1 MWTPPVVDTRR
12 VVAFGVHLVAVP
24 PFQDFMLPFLQHIAD
39 GEEHKITKMFD
50 HLAALFKLSD
60 DDLKELLPSGRETRF
75 KNRVYWARVYL
86 GQAKTLDSPG
96 RGRFRITLR
105 GQDLLKSK
113 PARIDMKLLS
123 KYAEFQEFKN
133 RIGGG
138 EETAGPGS
146 TIASVAPEQPLSA
159 QSPEE
164 QLESSY
170 QLLRQ
175 QLAQSLLSHVRK
187 APPSFFEQLVVDLLV
202 AMGYGGSRVDAGQ
215 ALGQS
220 GDGGIDGIIKEDR
233 LGLDNVYLQAKR
245 WEAPVGSP
253 EVRNFTGSL
262 EGHGAQK
269 GVLITTSK
277 FTKDA
282 IEFAKRLQQKKL
294 VLIDG
299 EKLTELMMDFGVGVS
314 KVAS

>member
-1 MWTPPVVDTRR
+1 M
-12 VVAFGVHLVAVP
+12 AVP
-24 PFQDFMLPFLQHIAD
+24 SFQDFMLPFVERIAD
-39 GEEHKITKMFD
+39 GNEHSISELFEQ
-50 HLAALFKLSD
+50 LAQHFGLSE

-86 GQAKTLDSPG
+86 GQAKILDSTG
-96 RGRFRITLR
+96 RGRFKITDR
-105 GQDLLKSK
+105 GRELLKAK
-113 PARIDMKLLS
+113 PQRIDIRLLRQ
-123 KYAEFQEFKN
+123 YPEFQEFKN
-133 RIGGG
+133 RSSGG
-138 EETAGPGS
+138 EEAVTPATSSALDPR
-146 TIASVAPEQPLSA
+146 AEQPLSS

-175 QLAQSLLSHVRK
+175 QLGQSLLASILK
-187 APPSFFEQLVVDLLV
+187 APPAFFEQLVVDLLV
-202 AMGYGGSRVDAGQ
+202 AMGYGGSRVDAGR
-215 ALGQS
+215 AIGQS

-233 LGLDNVYLQAKR
+233 LGLDIVYLQAKR
-245 WEAPVGSP
+245 WESPVGSP

-282 IEFAKRLQQKKL
+282 ADFAKRLQQKKL

-299 EKLTELMMDFGVGVS
+299 QTLAELMMDFGVGVTR
-314 KVAS
+314 VASYVVQKIDPDYFGED

>member
-1 MWTPPVVDTRR
+1 
-12 VVAFGVHLVAVP
+12 VAVP
-24 PFQDFMLPFLQHIAD
+24 PFQEFMLPFLQHIAD
-39 GEEHKITKMFD
+39 GDEHKITEMFE
-50 HLAALFKLSD
+50 HLAKRFALSD

-86 GQAKTLDSPG
+86 GQAKALDSPG
-96 RGRFRITLR
+96 RGRFRITER
-105 GQDLLKSK
+105 GQELLKTM

-133 RIGGG
+133 RSGSG
-138 EETAGPGS
+138 EEAPALS
-146 TIASVAPEQPLSA
+146 SASAQVPIEQPLSA

-175 QLAQSLLSHVRK
+175 QLAQSLLSNIRK
-187 APPSFFEQLVVDLLV
+187 APPAFFEQLVVDLLV

-233 LGLDNVYLQAKR
+233 LGLDIVYLQAKR

-277 FTKDA
+277 FTRDA
-282 IEFAKRLQQKKL
+282 TEFAKRLQQKKL

-299 EKLTELMMDFGVGVS
+299 EKLSELMMDFGVGVS
-314 KVAS
+314 KVASYTVQKIDPDYFGEE